1 MHDFLIVPT
10 ALIPEWTKQNVPFYS
25 FAPTSNDGLF
35 ILMDDAHPISTYQK
49 WLGPNFDQYESIMA
63 ACARVTAD
71 EFKAMR
77 ANLQS
82 AWYAAPEA
90 G

>member
-10 ALIPEWTKQNVPFYS
+10 TLIPEWSKQNTPFYNL
-25 FAPTSNDGLF
+25 APFSNDGLF

-49 WLGPNFDQYESIMA
+49 WLGPNFDQYEAIMA
-63 ACARVTAD
+63 ASVRVTAE

-77 ANLQS
+77 DDQQS
-82 AWYAAPEA
+82 AWYAAPEVD
-90 G
+90 